1 MARVPVHAFR
11 TRLGLFSL
19 RRNATSAPSR
29 GFSGMNLPIGEV
41 APAFRSGSFLL
52 SARGASQV
60 SPVRRGWERDPTKT
74 SQLNSTMIAILVPS
88 RFTSGIK
95 RHQTEFTVAPRGGII
110 MNSKE
115 VVLITGSSTGFG
127 RLFADTLARKGHT
140 VFATMRDPGGR
151 NAKNASE
158 IRTLAEKDSL
168 PIYVLEM
175 DVTDDASVQRAV
187 DAAVAKAGRIDV
199 AINNAGYVVSGLAEA
214 VTPEQAQ
221 RLMDTNFLGPVR
233 VNRAVLP
240 HMRRQRSGVL
250 MHISSAAGRIIAP
263 SMGFY
268 CASKFALEALA
279 EAYSY
284 ELAGQGIES
293 VIVEPGQYE
302 TAVFGSAVTG
312 ADEARTDTYGAV
324 KEIPAK
330 VQAALSSSAGN
341 AQEVADAVLRIIE
354 TPAGER
360 QLRYFVS
367 PQNFGVDEINALSK
381 QVQANILAA
390 FGLAADTKFRK
401 GRAVGSV

>member
-1 MARVPVHAFR
+1 
-11 TRLGLFSL
+11 
-19 RRNATSAPSR
+19 
-29 GFSGMNLPIGEV
+29 
-41 APAFRSGSFLL
+41 
-52 SARGASQV
+52 
-60 SPVRRGWERDPTKT
+60 
-74 SQLNSTMIAILVPS
+74 
-88 RFTSGIK
+88 
-95 RHQTEFTVAPRGGII
+95 
-110 MNSKE
+110 MNSKQ

-127 RLFADTLARKGHT
+127 RLFTETLARKGHT

-158 IRTLAEKDSL
+158 IRALAEKDSL
-168 PIYVLEM
+168 SIHVLEL
-175 DVTDDASVQRAV
+175 DVTDDASVERAV

-199 AINNAGYVVSGLAEA
+199 VINNAGYYLVGLEEA
-214 VTPEQAQ
+214 VTTEQAR

-250 MHISSAAGRIIAP
+250 MHISSGAGRVILPAV
-263 SMGFY
+263 GFY

-284 ELAGQGIES
+284 ELGAQGIES
-293 VIVEPGQYE
+293 VIVEPGQYA
-302 TAVFGSAVTG
+302 TAIFGNIVAA

-330 VQAALSSSAGN
+330 INAALSSTAGN
-341 AQEVADAVLRIIE
+341 AQEVADTVLRIIE
-354 TPAGER
+354 TPAGEK

-367 PQNFGVDEINALSK
+367 PQNFGVDEINAFLGR
-381 QVQANILAA
+381 VQANVLEG

-401 GRAVGSV
+401 GKAAGSV